1 MPFVRGRQGRN
12 NPFLEAC
19 FEARGDLYSG
29 HFRPIREEEYDM
41 NKWFA
46 DIIVRSNRINRQHI
60 QLLVA
65 IVTLAMLV
73 VGIGAPARGGGV

>member
-1 MPFVRGRQGRN
+1 
-12 NPFLEAC
+12 
-19 FEARGDLYSG
+19 
-29 HFRPIREEEYDM
+29 M

-73 VGIGAPARGGGV
+73 VGVGAPSRGGGV